1 MTVVARKMI
10 PPSSRLSAMARPGL
24 LHLLLRKTKTLPL
37 YLKLGL
43 HLSMCLGNLL
53 LDPLVSRCL
62 IFGQNFLFELF
73 PKLLLLDGAQVF
85 GLMDFEFLLE
95 LLFGG
100 DLPCDSLL
108 GLLYL
113 PSNFLLLSQSTD
125 REMPTT
131 AGCHQMLGHLLEK
144 TALGNFWLLDQAFL
158 KEICPW
164 QVLGIENLILTGRK
178 SRYG

>member
-1 MTVVARKMI
+1 
-10 PPSSRLSAMARPGL
+10 
-24 LHLLLRKTKTLPL
+24 
-37 YLKLGL
+37 
-43 HLSMCLGNLL
+43 MCLSNLL

-62 IFGQNFLFELF
+62 IFGQNFLFQLL
-73 PKLLLLDGAQVF
+73 PQLLLLDGAQVF
-85 GLMDFEFLLE
+85 GLMDFEFLFE

-113 PSNFLLLSQSTD
+113 PSNFLFLSQSTD

-144 TALGNFWLLDQAFL
+144 TTLGNFWLL
-158 KEICPW
+158 
-164 QVLGIENLILTGRK
+164 
-178 SRYG
+178 Y